1 VRKAVVLALS
11 LLAIGTPAAAGA
23 ARDLWSG
30 TYVVRPGDSLTA
42 IAHRYHVSMPKL
54 AAANGLDWRK
64 TLLAGAVLHV
74 PSAAPLSSPWSA
86 RYLVRYGDTLS
97 GIALHFRVPLGALA
111 RANHLDPAG
120 VLFAGTRLRVP
131 SGLGLGAGLDTLSES
146 NPYAPG
152 SIGYDVSFPNCALQL
167 PPSSPFAVIGL
178 NGGRPFTPNPCF
190 LAEWSAA
197 QPPRS
202 VYVNTAYDDSLERHV
217 SADCRSAALSQ
228 PLSTAAQRGYAVG
241 CSEAEA
247 ALTLLGAIE
256 PMVLWLD
263 VEPDNTW
270 SGRNEVNRAA
280 IAGYLEHVIAAAP
293 SIRVGIYSNAKFWKE
308 IVGDW
313 SLPTVPE
320 WAAPSAVGPSGCAGS
335 FAGGPVWLEQHV
347 DVAGDTNVAC

>member
-1 VRKAVVLALS
+1 
-11 LLAIGTPAAAGA
+11 
-23 ARDLWSG
+23 
-30 TYVVRPGDSLTA
+30 
-42 IAHRYHVSMPKL
+42 MPKL

-74 PSAAPLSSPWSA
+74 PAPTSAASPWSA

-97 GIALHFRVPLGALA
+97 GIALHFDVSLAALA
-111 RANHLDPAG
+111 RANHLDPSG

-131 SGLGLGAGLDTLSES
+131 SAGGLAATLATLSES
-146 NPYAPG
+146 DRYATG
-152 SIGYDVSFPNCALQL
+152 TVGYDISFPNCAA
-167 PPSSPFAVIGL
+167 PPPPASFAVIGL

-190 LAEWSAA
+190 AAEWSNA

-217 SADCRSAALSQ
+217 TADCRSAALSQ
-228 PLSTAAQRGYAVG
+228 PLSAAAQRGYAVG

-247 ALTLLGAIE
+247 ALTLLGGIE
-256 PMVLWLD
+256 PIVVWLD

-280 IAGYLEHVIAAAP
+280 IAGYLEHLIAVAP

-320 WAAPSAVGPSGCAGS
+320 WAAPSALVPSGCAGS

-347 DVAGDTNVAC
+347 DATGDTNVAC